1 MEYKMSH
8 AIWTGR
14 RHQAEN
20 IPCQDRTAAER
31 RGPVCCAALADG
43 AGSRSSSDIGAACVT
58 RYAAGLFCQRFEEL
72 WEMEDLAGYL
82 AQGCA
87 GALAREEPP
96 IYELASTLL
105 FFAAH
110 EDGRFLSGHLG
121 DGVQI
126 LVEDGLLSVFSP
138 PENGTYQNETFF
150 LTGDDAAQHLRTRR
164 GRLEGP
170 GALLM
175 MSDGLA
181 ESLYQYASGTPA
193 PACRKVAQWLQDGGE
208 EAVSQALERNMEQVF
223 SQRTGD
229 DLSLA
234 VVAWR

>member
-105 FFAAH
+105 F
-110 EDGRFLSGHLG
+110 
-121 DGVQI
+121 GVQI

-193 PACRKVAQWLQDGGE
+193 SACRKVAQWLQDGGE